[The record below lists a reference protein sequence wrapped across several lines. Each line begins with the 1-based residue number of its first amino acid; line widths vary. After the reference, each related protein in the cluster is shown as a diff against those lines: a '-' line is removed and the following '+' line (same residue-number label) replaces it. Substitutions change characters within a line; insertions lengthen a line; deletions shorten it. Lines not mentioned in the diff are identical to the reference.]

1 MPLWRNTL
9 YFRSWGWCQIWWH
22 LSNDCSQ
29 SLCDRLSPPLTP
41 TTHTHRHLNWSDSS
55 YFIVT
60 RQNPGKPESS
70 HRPECIKMSNLW
82 TGQVPKATVDI
93 QGEMVKHILHSMK
106 FSSSLQNDITA
117 ASCCMR
123 LKLIQ
128 IIGACQQ
135 LWILL
140 TSPTSCLTYLG
151 LNIRFIVNQWKHV
164 YLICNMFGQCR
175 VGPPLFSGSLN
186 VSLNN
191 SKLACSTTPLIC
203 NLLQM

>member
-1 MPLWRNTL
+1 
-9 YFRSWGWCQIWWH
+9 
-22 LSNDCSQ
+22 
-29 SLCDRLSPPLTP
+29 
-41 TTHTHRHLNWSDSS
+41 
-55 YFIVT
+55 
-60 RQNPGKPESS
+60 
-70 HRPECIKMSNLW
+70 MSNLW
-82 TGQVPKATVDI
+82 TRQVPKATVDI

-135 LWILL
+135 LWIFL
-140 TSPTSCLTYLG
+140 TNPTSCLTYLR
-151 LNIRFIVNQWKHV
+151 LNFRFMVNQWKHV

-203 NLLQM
+203 NLFQMWEFFVNNSIIRTGCWKWISRFKYSTDFFCPHTSQRVVSSD